1 MKILIVID
9 QFDNGNNGTTM
20 SAQRFANELIKHGN
34 QVRIVSTGEAS
45 ANKYVVKP
53 MPLPPIVSHIVRSQG
68 MRFALPNKKVFY
80 EAMKDVDVV
89 HFYSPFGLSV
99 HGLKIAEE
107 LGIPHTAAFHMQ
119 PENVTYTLGL
129 GKSVKAN
136 DAIYHFYRDK
146 FYNKFTHIHCPSN
159 FIASELK
166 RTGYTAKLHVISNG
180 VDPDFTYRK
189 LEKSKDL
196 KDKFVI
202 TMIGRYSNEKRQ
214 DLLIEAAKKSK
225 YSDQIQLVLAG
236 KGLKEKTYRKLG
248 SPLKNPP
255 ILQFYC
261 KQDLLD
267 LLAMSDLY
275 IHSADAEI
283 EAISCMEAFASGLVP
298 IIANSSKSATPQF
311 AFDDRSLFESGNSD
325 DLAKKID
332 YWIEHPTE
340 RKEMFQE
347 AITEYK
353 KEKK

>member
-1 MKILIVID
+1 M
-9 QFDNGNNGTTM
+9 
-20 SAQRFANELIKHGN
+20 
-34 QVRIVSTGEAS
+34 
-45 ANKYVVKP
+45 
-53 MPLPPIVSHIVRSQG
+53 
-68 MRFALPNKKVFY
+68 
-80 EAMKDVDVV
+80 
-89 HFYSPFGLSV
+89 
-99 HGLKIAEE
+99 
-107 LGIPHTAAFHMQ
+107 
-119 PENVTYTLGL
+119 
-129 GKSVKAN
+129 
-136 DAIYHFYRDK
+136 
-146 FYNKFTHIHCPSN
+146 
-159 FIASELK
+159 
-166 RTGYTAKLHVISNG
+166 
-180 VDPDFTYRK
+180 
-189 LEKSKDL
+189 
-196 KDKFVI
+196 
-202 TMIGRYSNEKRQ
+202 
-214 DLLIEAAKKSK
+214 
-225 YSDQIQLVLAG
+225 
-236 KGLKEKTYRKLG
+236 G

-340 RKEMFQE
+340 RKEMERAYSEHGKKYQISESIRQIEEMFQE